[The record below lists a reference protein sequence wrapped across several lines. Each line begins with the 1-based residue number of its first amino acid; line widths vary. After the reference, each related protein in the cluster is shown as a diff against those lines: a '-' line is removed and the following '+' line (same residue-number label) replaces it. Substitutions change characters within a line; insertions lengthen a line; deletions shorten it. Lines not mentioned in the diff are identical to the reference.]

1 MMADGALYKA
11 YLDGDDAGLALLMER
26 YGNRLTFYINGYL
39 HDIHDSEDLMIEAFA
54 YLISKKPRIREG
66 CLKAYLYKTARNLS
80 LRFIKKRHLNHSF
93 SLEEIEKEPE
103 SKILVEEIIQKEEFN
118 QSLYLCLDRLNPGYR
133 EALYLVYFE
142 DMHHSEAAAVMGKS
156 EKQVSDLVYRG
167 RNSLRKYLEQ
177 EGITNAEYRRT
188 SFGC

>member
-1 MMADGALYKA
+1 MMADEALYKA

-103 SKILVEEIIQKEEFN
+103 SKILIEEIIQKEEFN

>member
-1 MMADGALYKA
+1 MMADEALYKA

-66 CLKAYLYKTARNLS
+66 CLKAYLYKIARNLS

-103 SKILVEEIIQKEEFN
+103 SKILIEEIIQKEEFN

>member
-1 MMADGALYKA
+1 MYK
-11 YLDGDDAGLALLMER
+11 
-26 YGNRLTFYINGYL
+26 I
-39 HDIHDSEDLMIEAFA
+39 
-54 YLISKKPRIREG
+54 
-66 CLKAYLYKTARNLS
+66 ARNLS

-103 SKILVEEIIQKEEFN
+103 SKILIEEVIQKEEFN

>member
-1 MMADGALYKA
+1 MMADEALYKA

-66 CLKAYLYKTARNLS
+66 CLKAYLYKIARNLS

-103 SKILVEEIIQKEEFN
+103 SKILIEEVIQKEEFN

>member
-1 MMADGALYKA
+1 MMADEALYKA

-66 CLKAYLYKTARNLS
+66 CLKAYLYKIARNLS

-103 SKILVEEIIQKEEFN
+103 SKILIEEVIQKEEFN

-156 EKQVSDLVYRG
+156 EKQVSDLVYR
-167 RNSLRKYLEQ
+167 KEFPTK
-177 EGITNAEYRRT
+177 I
-188 SFGC
+188 FGTGGNY